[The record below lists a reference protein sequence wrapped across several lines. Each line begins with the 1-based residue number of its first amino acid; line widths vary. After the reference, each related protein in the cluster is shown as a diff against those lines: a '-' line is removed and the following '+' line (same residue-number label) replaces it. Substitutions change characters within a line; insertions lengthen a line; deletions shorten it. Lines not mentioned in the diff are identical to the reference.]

1 MFRQG
6 TPKSALDPR
15 GLSYSGVCVISGDR
29 LREFRVRSGITTREV
44 EEKSQGIAEA
54 EGNDEFYISNAWLT
68 KLENTD
74 SIPSV
79 HKLVTLSVIYHVGF
93 SELLTLYGVDL
104 GHVGMRQFEVA
115 SRTTYLMSPE
125 ENELDGEMTVPIQ
138 FHEGA
143 DLGGTNLLSRMVKQ
157 WSDVPF
163 GVLRHLQLRQNSYGF
178 IGMHD
183 YTLYP
188 MLRPGSFVQID
199 PRSRRIQPSRWRTE
213 FDRPIYFLELRN
225 GYACGWCEVQG
236 NELAL
241 LPHPLS
247 PCTTRRFTFPGDAEV
262 VGRVTGIAMRLAG
275 TQDDAEM
282 AISKLFRRH

>member
-1 MFRQG
+1 VQ
-6 TPKSALDPR
+6 
-15 GLSYSGVCVISGDR
+15 SGDR
-29 LREFRVRSGITTREV
+29 LREYRVRSGITTREV

-54 EGNDEFYISNAWLT
+54 EGNEEFYISNAWLT

-74 SIPSV
+74 SIPSI

-93 SELLTLYGVDL
+93 SELLNLYGVDL
-104 GHVGMRQFEVA
+104 GNVGLRQFEVA
-115 SRTTYLMSPE
+115 SRKTHLVAPE
-125 ENELDGEMTVPIQ
+125 EYEPRGEVAMPVQFQEGVELN
-138 FHEGA
+138 
-143 DLGGTNLLSRMVKQ
+143 GTNLFSRMVQQ

-163 GVLRHLQLRQNSYGF
+163 AVLQHLQLRQNSYGF
-178 IGMHD
+178 IGLQD

-188 MLRPGSFVQID
+188 LLRPGSFVQID

-213 FDRPIYFLELRN
+213 FDRPIYFLELRD

-247 PCTTRRFTFPGDAEV
+247 PCTTRRFAYPGDAEV
-262 VGRVTGIAMRLAG
+262 VGRVTGIATRLAG
-275 TQDDAEM
+275 MQDDAEL
-282 AISKLFRRH
+282 AISKLFRKH

>member
-1 MFRQG
+1 MQ
-6 TPKSALDPR
+6 
-15 GLSYSGVCVISGDR
+15 SGDR

-74 SIPSV
+74 SIPSI

-93 SELLTLYGVDL
+93 SELLNLYGVDL

-115 SRTTYLMSPE
+115 SRTTYLVTSE
-125 ENELDGEMTVPIQ
+125 EYEPQGEISMPAQ
-138 FHEGA
+138 FA
-143 DLGGTNLLSRMVKQ
+143 DNVDLEGTNLFSRMVKN
-157 WSDVPF
+157 WGDVPF
-163 GVLRHLQLRQNSYGF
+163 AVLKHLQLKQNSYGF

-188 MLRPGSFVQID
+188 LLRPGSFVQID
-199 PRSRRIQPSRWRTE
+199 PRMRRIQPSRWRTE
-213 FDRPIYFLELRN
+213 FDRPIYFLELRD

-247 PCTTRRFTFPGDAEV
+247 PCTTRRFSFPGDAEI
-262 VGRVTGIAMRLAG
+262 VGRVTGIATRLAG
-275 TQDDAEM
+275 MQDDAEI
-282 AISKLFRRH
+282 AITKLFRRH

>member
-1 MFRQG
+1 
-6 TPKSALDPR
+6 
-15 GLSYSGVCVISGDR
+15 VISGDR

-74 SIPSV
+74 SIPSI

-104 GHVGMRQFEVA
+104 GHVGVRQFEVA
-115 SRTTYLMSPE
+115 SRTTYLLTSE
-125 ENELDGEMTVPIQ
+125 EYESQDEISLPVQ
-138 FHEGA
+138 FMDSV
-143 DLGGTNLLSRMVKQ
+143 DLNGTNLFSRMVKG
-157 WSDVPF
+157 WGDVPF
-163 GVLRHLQLRQNSYGF
+163 AVLKHLHLRQNSYGF

-188 MLRPGSFVQID
+188 LLRPGSFVQID
-199 PRSRRIQPSRWRTE
+199 PRMRRIQPSRWRTE
-213 FDRPIYFLELRN
+213 FDRPIYFLELRE

-247 PCTTRRFTFPGDAEV
+247 PCNTRRFAFPGDAEI

-275 TQDDAEM
+275 MQDDAEV
-282 AISKLFRRH
+282 AITKLFRRQ

>member
-1 MFRQG
+1 VQ
-6 TPKSALDPR
+6 
-15 GLSYSGVCVISGDR
+15 SGDR

-54 EGNDEFYISNAWLT
+54 EGNEEFYISNAWLT

-74 SIPSV
+74 SIPSI

-104 GHVGMRQFEVA
+104 GHVGLRQFEVT
-115 SRTTYLMSPE
+115 SRKTYLLAPDEHEPQE
-125 ENELDGEMTVPIQ
+125 EVSVPIQ
-138 FHEGA
+138 FHESV
-143 DLGGTNLLSRMVKQ
+143 DLNGTNLFSRMVRN
-157 WSDVPF
+157 WGDVPF
-163 GVLRHLQLRQNSYGF
+163 AVLQHLQLRQNSYGF

-213 FDRPIYFLELRN
+213 FDRPIYFLELRD

-247 PCTTRRFTFPGDAEV
+247 PCTTRRFVYPGDAEI
-262 VGRVTGIAMRLAG
+262 VGRVTGIGMRLAG
-275 TQDDAEM
+275 TVDDAEL